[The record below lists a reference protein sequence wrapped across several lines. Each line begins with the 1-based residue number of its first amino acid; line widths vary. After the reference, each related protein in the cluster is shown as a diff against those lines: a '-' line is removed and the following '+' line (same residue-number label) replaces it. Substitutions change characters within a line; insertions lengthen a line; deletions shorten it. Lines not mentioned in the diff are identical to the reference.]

1 MKELLIMRHA
11 KSSWDPQYRADFE
24 RPLNK
29 RGRKAAPRMGEFLA
43 DRDLL
48 PDLIVSSP
56 AERAKQTAELFM
68 EASDYDGESYF
79 KHGIYHA
86 YSEDLLLLVQGLPA
100 ETERVMLVGHNPG
113 FEMLVEQLCGG
124 AVRMPTA
131 AIAYITLPVTNWT
144 DVDTE
149 MGELL
154 WLVTPKSLDS

>member
-11 KSSWDPQYRADFE
+11 KSSWDMPYNTDYE

-56 AERAKQTAELFM
+56 AVRAKQTSELFI
-68 EASDYDGESYF
+68 EAADYGDTIQFEQ
-79 KHGIYHA
+79 GIYHA
-86 YSEDLLLLVQGLPA
+86 YANDLLAIVQSLPDEA
-100 ETERVMLVGHNPG
+100 ERA
-113 FEMLVEQLCGG
+113 MLVEQLCGG

-131 AIAYITLPVTNWT
+131 AIAYIWLSVVSWAE
-144 DVDTE
+144 VEAE
-149 MGELL
+149 MGELQ
-154 WLVTPKSLDS
+154 WLVTPKLLES

>member
-11 KSSWDPQYRADFE
+11 KSSWDPKYRTDFE

-56 AERAKQTAELFM
+56 AERAKQTAELLM
-68 EASDYDGESYF
+68 EASDYDGESHLD
-79 KHGIYHA
+79 HGIYHA
-86 YSEDLLLLVQGLPA
+86 YSGDLLMVVQALPN
-100 ETERVMLVGHNPG
+100 EVERVMLVGHNPG

-131 AIAYITLPVTNWT
+131 AIAYVVLPTVSWA

-149 MGELL
+149 TGELQ
-154 WLVTPKSLDS
+154 WLVTPKLLD

>member
-11 KSSWDPQYRADFE
+11 KSAWDVSYNTDFE

-29 RGRKAAPRMGEFLA
+29 RGEKAAPRMGDFVA

-56 AERAKQTAELFM
+56 AARAKQTSALFM
-68 EASDYDGESYF
+68 EAAAYDGEIQF
-79 KHGIYHA
+79 EHGIYHA
-86 YSEDLLLLVQGLPA
+86 YANELLDIVQALPEEA
-100 ETERVMLVGHNPG
+100 ERVMLVGHNPG

-131 AIAYITLPVTNWT
+131 AIAYIWLSAANWAEVEVET
-144 DVDTE
+144 
-149 MGELL
+149 GELQ
-154 WLVTPKSLDS
+154 WLVTPKLLDS

>member
-11 KSSWDPQYRADFE
+11 KSSWDLPYNTDFE

-29 RGRKAAPRMGEFLA
+29 RGRKAAPRMGEFLV

-56 AERAKQTAELFM
+56 AERAKQTAELLV
-68 EASDYDGESYF
+68 EASGYDGEMQLA
-79 KHGIYHA
+79 HAIYHA
-86 YSEDLLLLVQGLPA
+86 YSEDLMLVVQGLPDEA
-100 ETERVMLVGHNPG
+100 ERVMLVGHNPG

-131 AIAYITLPVTNWT
+131 AIAYIWLSAASWAEVEVET
-144 DVDTE
+144 
-149 MGELL
+149 GELQ
-154 WLVTPKSLDS
+154 WLVKPKLLDS

>member
-11 KSSWDPQYRADFE
+11 KSSWDMPYNTDYE

-56 AERAKQTAELFM
+56 AERAKQTSELFI
-68 EASDYDGESYF
+68 EAADYGDTIQFEQ
-79 KHGIYHA
+79 GIYHA
-86 YSEDLLLLVQGLPA
+86 YANDLLAIVQSLPDEA
-100 ETERVMLVGHNPG
+100 ERAMLVGHNPG

-131 AIAYITLPVTNWT
+131 AIAYIWLSVVSWAE
-144 DVDTE
+144 VEAE
-149 MGELL
+149 MGELQ
-154 WLVTPKSLDS
+154 WLVTPKLLES